1 MRTERRVAGTLL
13 YCQRVRSMS
22 SNATTT
28 GRVLVPLDG
37 SELAEAILPLL
48 GTGEHPW
55 GSEVLLVRSL
65 TLESPAGPAAER
77 EAGEYLAA
85 QAHMLER
92 SGLQVRCEVWHGEPS
107 QMIVNAA
114 DRGRVGLIAM
124 TTHGWRGLDR
134 LRFGSVAESVV
145 RKAPVPV
152 LLVRGQLQW
161 PVNRPP
167 RILVPLDGSERSAA
181 IVALVAPLRQRLRA
195 TVELLQVLEGG
206 PPAFHPD
213 VPITLADMGPARAAA
228 REYLKRVAARLTADG
243 PPVDWTVLE
252 GPAATVI
259 ARRTVDSG
267 ADLVAMTTHGRSGVA
282 RLLVG
287 SVAEQVLRTADVP
300 VLLWKAAIPP
310 TAARRGRSAEEA
322 LHDH

>member
-1 MRTERRVAGTLL
+1 MPSTA
-13 YCQRVRSMS
+13 M
-22 SNATTT
+22 T

-48 GTGEHPW
+48 GTSEHPW

-65 TLESPAGPAAER
+65 TTESPPGPGEK
-77 EAGEYLAA
+77 EAGDYLAA

-92 SGLQVRCEVWHGEPS
+92 AGLRVRCEVWHGDPGH
-107 QMIVNAA
+107 MILNAA

-145 RKAPVPV
+145 RKARVPV
-152 LLVRGQLQW
+152 LLVRGRLRW
-161 PVNRPP
+161 PADRPP
-167 RILVPLDGSERSAA
+167 RILVPLDGSAQSAA
-181 IVALVAPLRQRLRA
+181 ILTPVARLRQRLHA
-195 TVELLQVLEGG
+195 AVELLHVLEAL
-206 PPAFHPD
+206 PPAAYPD
-213 VPITLADMGPARAAA
+213 LPLSVPDPGPGRAAA
-228 REYLKRVAARLTADG
+228 TGYLERVAARLVG
-243 PPVDWTVLE
+243 EIPEVQCVVLD
-252 GPAATVI
+252 GPAATMI
-259 ARRTVDSG
+259 ARRTADSG
-267 ADLVAMTTHGRSGVA
+267 VDLVAMTTHGRSGVA

-310 TAARRGRSAEEA
+310 AEASRGRSAEEA